1 MVMKAWAMGK
11 GRLSGVPDSKHSFIR
26 ERPCFPQNRQTY
38 RSRCSGTSTSCD
50 HRHNSLPTRYPVT
63 PGYQEAETSET
74 DGEALTFMSQK
85 EPRMLLS

>member
-50 HRHNSLPTRYPVT
+50 HRHSSLTTRYPGYHRL
-63 PGYQEAETSET
+63 PGSRNTNC
-74 DGEALTFMSQK
+74 EALTFMSQK